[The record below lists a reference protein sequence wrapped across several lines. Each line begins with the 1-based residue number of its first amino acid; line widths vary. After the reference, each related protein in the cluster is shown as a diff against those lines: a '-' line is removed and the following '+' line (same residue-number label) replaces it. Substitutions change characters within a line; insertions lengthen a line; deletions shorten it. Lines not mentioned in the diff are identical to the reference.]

1 MTPELEDRIRG
12 CLLAGAIGDAL
23 GAPYEFA
30 SWAVISST
38 LGAAGVTDVLS
49 PGHFTD
55 DTQMTLFTI
64 EALMHSGL
72 QLSATGVCHP
82 PTQLHDSYLRW
93 LTTQGFEAE
102 VVATML
108 SAGSRIDG
116 GFLVNQPILHRQEA
130 PGRTCLS
137 ALESGDAG
145 TASHPINDSK
155 GCGGVM
161 RAAPAGFLTPG
172 VPVGGSAEEAYAAG
186 VECAAITH
194 GHPEGFHAAGLF
206 AAMIHMIM
214 AGASIAEAYES
225 SKHLTT
231 EVLREHVGRAIEVG
245 KLAPPS
251 PEVIDTELGAGW
263 VAEEALAIAVA
274 CAVSAP
280 DLERGLLASVNHSGD
295 TDSTGSICG
304 NLLGAAHGVAAI
316 PIGWIN
322 ALDGADLIE
331 MIADDC
337 VLWVV
342 GEPRS
347 DVPDPDFAHLFG
359 RYVA

>member
-1 MTPELEDRIRG
+1 
-12 CLLAGAIGDAL
+12 
-23 GAPYEFA
+23 
-30 SWAVISST
+30 
-38 LGAAGVTDVLS
+38 
-49 PGHFTD
+49 
-55 DTQMTLFTI
+55 
-64 EALMHSGL
+64 
-72 QLSATGVCHP
+72 
-82 PTQLHDSYLRW
+82 
-93 LTTQGFEAE
+93 
-102 VVATML
+102 
-108 SAGSRIDG
+108 
-116 GFLVNQPILHRQEA
+116 
-130 PGRTCLS
+130 
-137 ALESGDAG
+137 
-145 TASHPINDSK
+145 
-155 GCGGVM
+155 
-161 RAAPAGFLTPG
+161 
-172 VPVGGSAEEAYAAG
+172 
-186 VECAAITH
+186 
-194 GHPEGFHAAGLF
+194 
-206 AAMIHMIM
+206 MIM